1 MKKKTMRI
9 LCAVLAALMLLPVPV
24 QAAKKETLKTKIL
37 ETADAMEETAG
48 SREKYLLADEE
59 LLPAGS
65 SLSDW
70 TAISF
75 AFAGKE
81 NAYGDYLERLE
92 AYVTEEYKKNG
103 VLDSFKA
110 TEYHRV
116 ALTVLAL
123 GGDPTAFGRD
133 EAGEPVNLIADGVY
147 QFHGETPGQ
156 QGSNGLAYALL
167 ALDAMAYEVPADAKF
182 TREQLVEELCASQ
195 TESGGFAL
203 SGGSDGDIDI
213 TAMALQALAPYQED
227 EKIAEVIEQ
236 ALTWLS
242 AQMTEEATFFAYDMA
257 SAESSAQ
264 VILALCALGR
274 DPEEENSFV
283 KAGGS
288 LLDGLEQF
296 RLENGMYVHTLSDG
310 EADMLASEQ
319 ALLALEAVERL
330 RTEGTSL
337 WDLQAYTMDENLKAG
352 EGKSFLP
359 VIVVGVVAVAAAAGT
374 LLVRKQKKTKKNQE
388 SKQHV

>member
-167 ALDAMAYEVPADAKF
+167 AL
-182 TREQLVEELCASQ
+182 LVEELCASQ

-236 ALTWLS
+236 ALPWLS